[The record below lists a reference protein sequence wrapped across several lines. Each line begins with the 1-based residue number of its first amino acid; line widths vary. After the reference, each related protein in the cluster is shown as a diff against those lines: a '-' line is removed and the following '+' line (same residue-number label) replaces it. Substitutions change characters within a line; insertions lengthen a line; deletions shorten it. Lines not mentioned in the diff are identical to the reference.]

1 MTCSIL
7 RTDRV
12 SAYGRLSLRI
22 YRPRFER
29 ALSER
34 REELRGY
41 ASASDL
47 ARGGLAWKCAP
58 AARSCR
64 QFAAGPNE
72 SVPQVLHR
80 RAICATSVPANRLM
94 QLMFQFSRPRTEN
107 PRVGGSIPPLATVR
121 SGHMGNTLARTGWVP
136 FDAHA
141 LVTEE
146 AQVVL
151 HPAHEPDFLADSL
164 NADVFSLGVM
174 IDPPF
179 SAHNPSLTLSDK
191 ARLPG
196 EIPTLLPESRG

>member
-1 MTCSIL
+1 
-7 RTDRV
+7 
-12 SAYGRLSLRI
+12 
-22 YRPRFER
+22 
-29 ALSER
+29 
-34 REELRGY
+34 
-41 ASASDL
+41 
-47 ARGGLAWKCAP
+47 
-58 AARSCR
+58 
-64 QFAAGPNE
+64 
-72 SVPQVLHR
+72 
-80 RAICATSVPANRLM
+80 M
-94 QLMFQFSRPRTEN
+94 QLMFQFSRPWTEN